1 MGTSFPM
8 ILSTLFGNISASGPI
23 KMIDCA
29 FPKKYVE
36 QFTGPKFGV
45 EGIRDRLGVHD
56 RPLVNAMIKP
66 NTGWTPEEGADLFY
80 QASRGGVD
88 IIKDDELMPCNEDF
102 CPQKDRVTLFM
113 QKEKQVFEET
123 GEHTLYA
130 TNITDRIDK
139 VRDNAY
145 RAIEYGA
152 NCLMINTYTS
162 GFGTLQMLS
171 EDPNIDVPI
180 LAHIDFAGVFCGAT
194 YTGLSAPLTIGK
206 FVRLA
211 GGDMQINGHP
221 WGKFPFPMKSLS
233 RCFRFFTQPWWNIKP
248 MLYLVSGG
256 TNQMMV
262 DKAIKALG
270 TDIVLAAGGAIHGH
284 PAGSEAG
291 AKSMRQAIDAA
302 MEGVPV
308 MKAKYEKAEVNVNKI
323 AEALESHQVV
333 LMKDVATLD
342 KLYDLNK
349 QYFKELSM
357 YIAAGKQKL
366 NETLTVE
373 LPALQQKAQQSGLPE
388 DAQAANDLANM
399 YPRGYWRSGCVPV
412 SAMRCIPYSGKRH
425 QKNTAPQLR
434 RCTHLCSLLLV
445 FL

>member
-1 MGTSFPM
+1 MIKQLDDINMSYAFPEVAFDDDYIIATYQCNVPTSDIEKLAMAIADEQTTGTWIKVSHETDDKKKIFGAKVVAIYELPDMGNDMVQPPAPPMHIIQIAYPMRNMGTSFPM

-80 QASRGGVD
+80 QASKGGVD

-221 WGKFPFPMKSLS
+221 WGKFPFPMKSLA

-308 MKAKYEKAEVNVNKI
+308 MEYAKTHKELAQMAQLLGADV
-323 AEALESHQVV
+323 SFD
-333 LMKDVATLD
+333 LMK
-342 KLYDLNK
+342 
-349 QYFKELSM
+349 
-357 YIAAGKQKL
+357 
-366 NETLTVE
+366 
-373 LPALQQKAQQSGLPE
+373 
-388 DAQAANDLANM
+388 
-399 YPRGYWRSGCVPV
+399 
-412 SAMRCIPYSGKRH
+412 
-425 QKNTAPQLR
+425 
-434 RCTHLCSLLLV
+434 
-445 FL
+445 